1 MKVYSQKSKRYLS
14 EGGFQF
20 EDIMTKK
27 NDPQEQAKQKM
38 LQNRAKKAKQTKL
51 DTGLI

>member
-27 NDPQEQAKQKM
+27 NDPKEQYKQKM
-38 LQNRAKKAKQTKL
+38 
-51 DTGLI
+51 I